1 MSAFTVLHASAYFGQ
16 LDIIKWYQDELKFNN
31 INPEDMYGN
40 TPFTWAID
48 QEKQNVVDYFIKL
61 GYSQNATGKIRINKT
76 VKTVHKGCAGLLD

>member
-61 GYSQNATGKIRINKT
+61 GYGQNATGKIRINKT
-76 VKTVHKGCAGLLD
+76 VKTIHKGCAGLT